1 MNINNKAL
9 KPSQL
14 IKLLVQLLPL
24 KLPVLITG
32 APGVGKTDIVTQTR
46 RILKELLGAC
56 NLLVMHPV
64 VSDPTDAKGMP
75 WVFMD
80 GDKPKATF
88 IPFGDLEMM
97 INAKELLI
105 VFLDDLGQAAPAV
118 QAAFMQLILS
128 RKINGHKISDHVVFV
143 AATNRKQD
151 RAGVSGI
158 LEPVKS
164 RFATIIELEPDHFDW
179 IQWALDSNMP
189 TELIFFIKLRPNLL
203 FDFKATSDMTN
214 SPCPRTVAN
223 VGKLR
228 NAGIDKEVEYQV
240 YSGSAGEGFA
250 AEWCGFL
257 ANYQKLMNEFNP
269 DKILLDPDNA
279 PVPTEPSHLYAV
291 TLALAKKASAQT
303 ADRIFRY
310 ANRLPDEFSVL
321 LVNQANKQSE
331 DFVNTRA
338 FAEWEVQHHEVMF
351 A

>member
-1 MNINNKAL
+1 MNINNKAIS
-9 KPSQL
+9 PTQL

-32 APGVGKTDIVTQTR
+32 APGVGKTDIVAQVR
-46 RILKELLGAC
+46 NRLEESLGAC

-75 WVFMD
+75 WVFTD
-80 GDKPKATF
+80 GNTPKAKF
-88 IPFGDLEMM
+88 IPFGDLEQM
-97 INAKELLI
+97 INAKALTI
-105 VFLDDLGQAAPAV
+105 VFLDDLGQAPPSV

-128 RKINGHKISDHVVFV
+128 RRINDHKVSDHVVFV

-164 RFATIIELEPDHFDW
+164 RFATIIELEPDLYDW
-179 IQWALDSNMP
+179 IRWALDNNMP

-203 FDFKATSDMTN
+203 FDFKPTSDMTN

-228 NAGIDKEVEYQV
+228 SAGIEKEIEYQV
-240 YSGSAGEGFA
+240 YSGTAGEGFA

-303 ADRIFRY
+303 ADRLFRY

>member
-14 IKLLVQLLPL
+14 INLLVKLLPL

-32 APGVGKTDIVTQTR
+32 APGVGKSDIVEQAQ
-46 RILKELLGAC
+46 RILKEKLGAC
-56 NLLVMHPV
+56 NLLIMHPV

-80 GDKPKATF
+80 GKTPKAAF
-88 IPFGDLEMM
+88 IPFGELEQM
-97 INAKELLI
+97 INATELTI
-105 VFLDDLGQAAPAV
+105 VFLDDLGQAPPSV
-118 QAAFMQLILS
+118 QAAFMQLILA
-128 RKINGHKISDHVVFV
+128 RRINDHKVSDYVVFV

-179 IQWALDSNMP
+179 IQWALNNNMP

-203 FDFKATSDMTN
+203 FDFKATADMTN

-250 AEWCGFL
+250 SEWCGFL
-257 ANYQKLMNEFNP
+257 ANYQKLMSDFNP
-269 DKILLDPDNA
+269 DKIMMDPDNA
-279 PVPTEPSHLYAV
+279 PIPTDPSLLYAV

-310 ANRLPDEFSVL
+310 AKRMPAEFSVL
-321 LVNQANKQSE
+321 LVNQANKQSD

-338 FAEWEVQHHEVMF
+338 FAEWEVQHHDVLF